1 LVSLR
6 AVAVELVEQARE
18 RAVLACLVV
27 PPVER
32 A

>member
-1 LVSLR
+1 LVSL
-6 AVAVELVEQARE
+6 AVELVEQARE